1 MATKVDLL
9 AKSPTRAAAGE
20 NNEPFSR
27 ISHTKSTAAAAAAAA
42 AVSRQPAAGQ
52 QAGNM
57 GKAKSPHSTSK
68 KASEISISG
77 TNVSESS
84 GNVTSAHN
92 LPTAAIATAAP
103 TAPTAPAKTTSDAS
117 ALAATTASRSSK
129 PCCFCWCCCYRCT
142 WYVVVRKYI
151 FVCLFV
157 FFLNCQ
163 NHIAC

>member
-92 LPTAAIATAAP
+92 LPKYQSLTFYN
-103 TAPTAPAKTTSDAS
+103 
-117 ALAATTASRSSK
+117 ALYA
-129 PCCFCWCCCYRCT
+129 F
-142 WYVVVRKYI
+142 I
-151 FVCLFV
+151 
-157 FFLNCQ
+157 
-163 NHIAC
+163 